1 MKKMKTINTNLR
13 KTKEEIIY
21 ELLLSLNTGNSFY
34 AQGEQDRIWFAEYQ
48 YKKLVKEGIVQ
59 EIVE

>member
-1 MKKMKTINTNLR
+1 MKTINTNLG
-13 KTKEEIIY
+13 KTKEQIIY
-21 ELLLSLNTGNSFY
+21 EILLSLNTGNSY
-34 AQGEQDRIWFAEYQ
+34 YVQGEQERIWLAEYQ

>member
-1 MKKMKTINTNLR
+1 MKTINTNLG
-13 KTKEEIIY
+13 KTKEQIIY
-21 ELLLSLNTGNSFY
+21 EILLSLNTGNSY
-34 AQGEQDRIWFAEYQ
+34 YVQDEQDRIWFAEYQ